1 MSSPITLYPAR
12 KIITM
17 DAHRPEATAVAVR
30 DGRVLGVGTIEELR
44 GWGDFTVDERFHDK
58 VLMPGMVEG
67 HAHVMEGGVWRHT
80 YVGYYERRGPDGKLW
95 PGLQSL
101 DAVVDRLREV
111 ERTLPD
117 PDTPLLAWGFDPI
130 YFGAERMSREHLDR
144 VSTTRKIL
152 VMHANF
158 HLLNINTPFLREA
171 GISAATPV
179 EGIPLGADGEPTGEL
194 QEMAA
199 MYLAFRVA
207 GRDLFDAG
215 NGTEAVE
222 NFARVAQLAGVTT
235 ITDLFSDLPEATVA
249 AYRQATDREDFPIRL
264 VPALNGAAGDP
275 ASGVDKLQ
283 RLVASNTER
292 LHFGLVKLITDGSI
306 QGFTARVLWPG
317 YYNGAPQGLWVLAPQ
332 QTREIVEAFHWAGF
346 QVHIHV
352 NGDEASKVA
361 LDVVEAVLAE
371 YPRPDHRHT
380 LQHCQM
386 ADEAQFRRMQA
397 LGLCVNLFA
406 NHIYYWGDAHHA
418 MTLGPDRANRMDATG
433 TALRLGVPFAIHSD
447 APVTPLGPLF
457 TAWCAVNRQTA
468 GGRVLGLTERI
479 PVAAAL
485 RAITLGAAY
494 TLKLDH
500 EIGSITVGKRADFAV
515 LEEDPLAVDP
525 MYLKDIPIWGTVLGG
540 RIFPAPGN

>member
-1 MSSPITLYPAR
+1 VNAPITLYTAR

-17 DAHRPEATAVAVR
+17 DPNRPEASAVAVR
-30 DGRVLGVGTIEELR
+30 DGRILGVGTLDELR
-44 GWGDFTVDERFHDK
+44 GWGEPAVDERFADK
-58 VLMPGMVEG
+58 ILIPGLVEG
-67 HAHVMEGGVWRHT
+67 HAHAMEGGVWRYT
-80 YVGYYERRGPDGKLW
+80 YVGYYDRRGPDGTRW

-101 DAVVDRLREV
+101 DAVVNRLREA
-111 ERTLPD
+111 ERRLPD

-130 YFGAERMSREHLDR
+130 YFGAERITREHLDR
-144 VSTTRKIL
+144 VSSTRKVL

-158 HLLNINTPFLREA
+158 HLLNINTPFLRAA

-199 MYLAFRVA
+199 MFLAFRVA
-207 GRDLFDAG
+207 GRELYGGGDTA
-215 NGTEAVE
+215 EAAE

-235 ITDLFSDLPEATVA
+235 VTDLFNDLPEATVE
-249 AYRQATDREDFPIRL
+249 AYRTVTAREDFPIRL

-275 ASGVDKLQ
+275 AAGVEKLR
-283 RLVASNTER
+283 RLVAGNTER
-292 LHFGLVKLITDGSI
+292 LHFGPVKLITDGSI
-306 QGFTARVLWPG
+306 QGFTARVRWPG

-332 QTREIVEAFHWAGF
+332 QTRQIVETFHRAGF
-346 QVHIHV
+346 QLHIHV
-352 NGDEASKVA
+352 NGDEASRVA
-361 LDVVEAVLAE
+361 LDILEAVLAAH
-371 YPRPDHRHT
+371 PRPDHRHT

-406 NHIYYWGDAHHA
+406 NHIYYWGDAHYA
-418 MTLGPDRANRMDATG
+418 MTLGPDRANRMDAAA
-433 TALRLGVPFAIHSD
+433 TALRLGVPLAIHSD

-457 TAWCAVNRQTA
+457 TAWCAVNRQSA
-468 GGRVLGLTERI
+468 GGRVLGLAERI
-479 PVAAAL
+479 LVAAAL
-485 RAITLGAAY
+485 RAVTLGAAY

-515 LEEDPLAVDP
+515 LEDDPLNADP
-525 MYLKDIPIWGTVLGG
+525 MALKDIPVWGTVLGG
-540 RIFPAPGN
+540 RVFPAPGR